1 MRTFRKHLSE
11 QLSDPEF
18 KRHFEEEKSLAEL
31 SSRIH
36 KAREALGW
44 TQKETAEQAQITQ
57 QQMSKIEN
65 GINCNMIT
73 FLKVCQALGLRVDL
87 GKERQQAQVA

>member
-1 MRTFRKHLSE
+1 MRTFRKHLNE
-11 QLSDPEF
+11 QLADPEF
-18 KRHFEEEKSLAEL
+18 KRHFEEEKRLAEL
-31 SSRIH
+31 SLHIH

-57 QQMSKIEN
+57 QQMSKVEN

-87 GKERQQAQVA
+87 GKEKQKAQVA